1 MPLRKFICPDK
12 TQVTIKDCMKSCRM
26 GTRCVSKVTLAVI
39 RDNAR
44 EWKGL
49 PSVTQLMNGTR
60 MSFLQ
65 VTRDYAVEP
74 RKQAYSLLG
83 SAHHKLLEDQAKKEL
98 GMVPEKRLDFNG
110 ISGQLDNL
118 SQNDDGTYT
127 LLDYKTYGSYA
138 VARLLGITLE
148 ERLTGE
154 VYKRSGKNYKAGDP
168 KRRKFP
174 VLVSSAADNK
184 KETFQL
190 NAYRYIFENALGIKI
205 RNLELQVVVR
215 DGNTMVAK
223 NRGVT
228 QEIYYP
234 IMIPIIPDHVVESV
248 FGPKRDELVA
258 YAERYFSGPI
268 PPLDME
274 KVMPPVCN
282 EEETWNG
289 KRCISYCDVVEFCP
303 EGRALRKFEQ
313 MLS

>member
-1 MPLRKFICPDK
+1 MMKNDLNEPMISGYQLDIRTPISHKRTVILPLRKFICPDK

-26 GTRCVSKVTLAVI
+26 GTGRCVSKVTLAVI

-74 RKQAYSLLG
+74 RKQAFSLLG

-98 GMVPEKRLDFNG
+98 GMVPEKRLEFNG

-127 LLDYKTYGSYA
+127 LFDYKTYGSYA

-168 KRRKFP
+168 KKRKFP
-174 VLVSSAADNK
+174 VLVSAMADNK

-248 FGPKRDELVA
+248 FGPKRDELIA
-258 YAERYFSGPI
+258 YAEGYFS
-268 PPLDME
+268 
-274 KVMPPVCN
+274 
-282 EEETWNG
+282 
-289 KRCISYCDVVEFCP
+289 
-303 EGRALRKFEQ
+303 
-313 MLS
+313 